1 MAFSL
6 RGDIHPSFDG
16 CARYPFAA
24 ILALVPPDR
33 RKLSRA
39 AAIAIVTGESV
50 ALGIFLTP
58 ASMARSLGSPLLL
71 GVVWCGLGI
80 MALCGALC
88 FTELAVRYPESGGEY
103 IYLRKGFGDVAAF
116 LYGWMS
122 TIVMYPG
129 VAAALAV
136 GATAYITTLLPAA
149 QPLGL
154 YIPAALLLSFA
165 AMHILGTQLSARL
178 MTSLNAL
185 KFLVL
190 FGLAGWV
197 VLSGHAH
204 VSNLLPLA
212 QRRTGSEALLPAL
225 ASALVSGF
233 FAFGGWWEAGK
244 LAGEIRDPK
253 RNLPFAFV
261 GGVLLVT
268 ATYLIVS
275 FTFLAVVPI
284 SGMSS
289 SIDFVSQFGRAL
301 FGSFGAKALSV
312 CVLLCV
318 GGGLAALTMA
328 APRVSYAM
336 AQAGEFFPALGRLH
350 RRFQTP
356 ANAILLQTGL
366 SLIVL
371 LLGSFD
377 RILAYI
383 IFSAVLFLAITV
395 MTLFRMSPAPR
406 AWWYPTAPVVF
417 LACCGVIAVLLLL
430 HSPLP
435 ALLGVLIVLLGIPL
449 RPVIRGRYP
458 SASVLASERT

>member
-1 MAFSL
+1 
-6 RGDIHPSFDG
+6 
-16 CARYPFAA
+16 
-24 ILALVPPDR
+24 
-33 RKLSRA
+33 
-39 AAIAIVTGESV
+39 
-50 ALGIFLTP
+50 
-58 ASMARSLGSPLLL
+58 
-71 GVVWCGLGI
+71 
-80 MALCGALC
+80 
-88 FTELAVRYPESGGEY
+88 
-103 IYLRKGFGDVAAF
+103 
-116 LYGWMS
+116 
-122 TIVMYPG
+122 
-129 VAAALAV
+129 
-136 GATAYITTLLPAA
+136 
-149 QPLGL
+149 
-154 YIPAALLLSFA
+154 
-165 AMHILGTQLSARL
+165 
-178 MTSLNAL
+178 MTFLNAL

-212 QRRTGSEALLPAL
+212 QRRPGSEALLPAI

-244 LAGEIRDPK
+244 LAGEVRDPK
-253 RNLPFAFV
+253 RNLPIAFV

-301 FGSFGAKALSV
+301 FGPFGAKALSV

-318 GGGLAALTMA
+318 SGGLAALTMA

-336 AQAGEFFPALGRLH
+336 AQAGEFFPGLGRLH

-366 SLIVL
+366 SLVVL

-406 AWWYPTAPVVF
+406 AWWFPAAPVVF
-417 LACCGVIAVLLLL
+417 LACCAVIAMLLLL

-449 RPVIRGRYP
+449 RPVFRGRYL

>member
-1 MAFSL
+1 M
-6 RGDIHPSFDG
+6 
-16 CARYPFAA
+16 
-24 ILALVPPDR
+24 
-33 RKLSRA
+33 
-39 AAIAIVTGESV
+39 
-50 ALGIFLTP
+50 
-58 ASMARSLGSPLLL
+58 
-71 GVVWCGLGI
+71 
-80 MALCGALC
+80 
-88 FTELAVRYPESGGEY
+88 
-103 IYLRKGFGDVAAF
+103 
-116 LYGWMS
+116 
-122 TIVMYPG
+122 
-129 VAAALAV
+129 
-136 GATAYITTLLPAA
+136 
-149 QPLGL
+149 
-154 YIPAALLLSFA
+154 
-165 AMHILGTQLSARL
+165 
-178 MTSLNAL
+178 
-185 KFLVL
+185 
-190 FGLAGWV
+190 
-197 VLSGHAH
+197 
-204 VSNLLPLA
+204 
-212 QRRTGSEALLPAL
+212 

-233 FAFGGWWEAGK
+233 FAFGGWWEACK
-244 LAGEIRDPK
+244 LAGEVRDPK
-253 RNLPFAFV
+253 GNLPIAFV

-328 APRVSYAM
+328 ASRVSYAM

-395 MTLFRMSPAPR
+395 MTLFRMSQGPEPGG
-406 AWWYPTAPVVF
+406 F
-417 LACCGVIAVLLLL
+417 
-430 HSPLP
+430 
-435 ALLGVLIVLLGIPL
+435 
-449 RPVIRGRYP
+449 RGRQLSFLFAAP
-458 SASVLASERT
+458 